1 MAEVKFI
8 NVIWLK
14 PHPLFAYNKDDK
26 GIIDSEKAPGLLA
39 AGYILPIPDT
49 ETKTEKVNPL
59 PEDLPGRT
67 ILFDAGFDTIQKIK
81 EAGDSLLDAG
91 ISKSTLT
98 KVKKYVLQ

>member
-1 MAEVKFI
+1 MGKLIKVYWVKAHF
-8 NVIWLK
+8 K
-14 PHPLFAYNKDDK
+14 YAYNAGNNGVVDADV
-26 GIIDSEKAPGLLA
+26 APELIRG
-39 AGYILPIPDT
+39 GYIIPVPDT
-49 ETKTEKVNPL
+49 EEEKVNSL
-59 PEDLPGRT
+59 PADLPGRT